1 MLLTVLA
8 TVPFLAGLSLA
19 VLTLHASIGGNWNK
33 IVAALRGQ
41 SQLAIASATRPVIV
55 RFSPRAERSR
65 QPLRAEPRWR
75 VAA

>member
-8 TVPFLAGLSLA
+8 TLPFVAGLSLA
-19 VLTLHASIGGNWNK
+19 LLSLYEVIGSNWSK
-33 IVAALRGQ
+33 IAVALRGQ
-41 SQLAIASATRPVIV
+41 SKLAVANFTRPVTV
-55 RFSPRAERSR
+55 RLSPRPERSR